1 MSIPG
6 KKGSHV
12 SGHSKWASIKH
23 KKAATD
29 AKRGKLFSKLSRAIT
44 VAARE
49 GGGNP
54 DMNITLASAVQ
65 KARDNSMP
73 ADNIDRAIKRGT
85 GEIEG
90 ANYEEITYEAYAPG
104 GVALVIE
111 VMTDNR
117 NRAASDVRSTVTRAG
132 GTLAA
137 TGATA
142 WMFDR
147 RGQVLAPVAGNPDEE
162 EITLLAADAGAEDI
176 AVDGEMYDIDTEP
189 TALGQVRKALEDAGI
204 RIDSEQLTLVPKQ
217 TVELDVSA
225 AKKVL
230 RLMDA
235 LDDIDDVQ
243 DVYANFDLTEDVM
256 AQLDEG

>member
-1 MSIPG
+1 
-6 KKGSHV
+6 V

-44 VAARE
+44 VAAKE

-54 DMNITLASAVQ
+54 DMNMTLASAIQ

-73 ADNIDRAIKRGT
+73 ADNIDRAVKRGT
-85 GEIEG
+85 GDVDG
-90 ANYEEITYEAYAPG
+90 VSYEEITYEAYAPG

-117 NRAASDVRSTVTRAG
+117 NRAAADVRSTVTRAG

-137 TGATA
+137 TGSTA
-142 WMFDR
+142 WMFER
-147 RGQVLAPVAGNPDEE
+147 RGQIFAPVAGNPDEE
-162 EITLLAADAGAEDI
+162 ETTLLAADAGAEDLT
-176 AVDGEMYDIDTEP
+176 VDGEMYDIDTEP
-189 TALGQVRKALEDAGI
+189 TAVGEVRKALEDAGVK
-204 RIDSEQLTLVPKQ
+204 IDGAQLTLVPKQ
-217 TVELDVSA
+217 TVELDASG

-243 DVYANFDLTEDVM
+243 DVYANFDISEDVM
-256 AQLDEG
+256 AALEED